1 MTKAVGK
8 LSSDNHASCSG
19 LPVLF
24 GVSPYETKNE
34 YLKSRIDARLGK
46 DVRTVKDSMPIE
58 IGNILE
64 KPLIELTAEKLNLT
78 DVDPYITR
86 PVKHPDFPLEGSVD
100 GIAYALNN
108 LVKPDNQV
116 IYTED
121 DQEIMLDGHG
131 IIEVKTTRQIPE
143 ADGKPPLW
151 RGVLQ
156 TKALCAI
163 CGYSWGVVSTLHNT
177 NDFKMFLLRR
187 DFAFEKELKDI
198 INDFERRIKEQDWY
212 PPQVLPDLQIM
223 HPVGEKV
230 EVDLND
236 DDCGFHLDRI
246 NDNKEK
252 IKLLNEEIEKS
263 QIYIQ
268 TKMGEAEIG
277 INDRYKVSW
286 GTTTYKPQPEKVV
299 PAKDGYTIRPKTATI
314 KKLNNDEV

>member
-46 DVRTVKDSMPIE
+46 NVRTVKDSMPIE

-78 DVDPYITR
+78 DVDLAITQA
-86 PVKHPDFPLEGSVD
+86 VQHPDFPLEGSID
-100 GIAYALNN
+100 GIAYAKNN
-108 LVKPDNQV
+108 IVKPDNQV

-143 ADGKPPLW
+143 ADGKPPLF

-156 TKALCAI
+156 TKSLLCI
-163 CGYSWGVVSTLHNT
+163 TGYSWGVVSTLHNT

-187 DFAFEKELKDI
+187 DFAFEKELKHI

-236 DDCGFHLDRI
+236 DDCGYHLDRI
-246 NDNKEK
+246 NDNKDK
-252 IKLLNEEIEKS
+252 IKLLNEEVEKS

-277 INDRYKVSW
+277 INDRYKISW

-299 PAKDGYTIRPKTATI
+299 PAKDGYTIRRKTASI
-314 KKLNNDEV
+314 KKLDL

>member
-19 LPVLF
+19 LPVLY

-86 PVKHPDFPLEGSVD
+86 PVKHPDFPLEGSID
-100 GIAYALNN
+100 GVAYALNN

-143 ADGKPPLW
+143 ADGKPPLF

-212 PPQVLPDLQIM
+212 APQVLPDLQIM

-246 NDNKEK
+246 NDNKDK

-277 INDRYKVSW
+277 INDRYKISW

-299 PAKDGYTIRPKTATI
+299 PAKDGYTIRRKTATVKRI
-314 KKLNNDEV
+314 EE

>member
-19 LPVLF
+19 LPVLY

-86 PVKHPDFPLEGSVD
+86 PVKHPDFPLEGSID
-100 GIAYALNN
+100 GVAYALNN

-121 DQEIMLDGHG
+121 DQEIMLDGKG

-143 ADGKPPLW
+143 VDGKPPLF

-212 PPQVLPDLQIM
+212 APQVLPDLQIM

-246 NDNKEK
+246 NDNKDK

-277 INDRYKVSW
+277 INDRYKISW

-299 PAKDGYTIRPKTATI
+299 PAKDGYTIRRKTATVKRI
-314 KKLNNDEV
+314 EE

>member
-19 LPVLF
+19 LPVLY

-86 PVKHPDFPLEGSVD
+86 PVKHPDFPLEGSID
-100 GIAYALNN
+100 GVAYALNN

-143 ADGKPPLW
+143 ADGKPPLF

-212 PPQVLPDLQIM
+212 APHVLPVLQIM

-246 NDNKEK
+246 NDNKDK

-277 INDRYKVSW
+277 INDRYKISW

-299 PAKDGYTIRPKTATI
+299 PAKDGYTIRRKTATVKRI
-314 KKLNNDEV
+314 EE

>member
-1 MTKAVGK
+1 MEKAVGK

-46 DVRTVKDSMPIE
+46 NVRTVKDSMPIE

-78 DVDPYITR
+78 DVDLAITQA
-86 PVKHPDFPLEGSVD
+86 VQHPDFPLEGSID
-100 GIAYALNN
+100 GIGYAKNN
-108 LVKPDNQV
+108 IVKPDNQV

-131 IIEVKTTRQIPE
+131 IIEVKTTRQTPE
-143 ADGKPPLW
+143 ADGKPPLF

-236 DDCGFHLDRI
+236 DDCGYHLDRI
-246 NDNKEK
+246 NDNKAK
-252 IKLLNEEIEKS
+252 IKLLNEEVEKS

-299 PAKDGYTIRPKTATI
+299 PAKDGYTIRRKTASI
-314 KKLNNDEV
+314 KKLELE

>member
-1 MTKAVGK
+1 MEKAVGK
-8 LSSDNHASCSG
+8 LSNDNHASCSG

-46 DVRTVKDSMPIE
+46 NVRTVKDSMPIE

-86 PVKHPDFPLEGSVD
+86 PVKHPDFPLEGSID
-100 GIAYALNN
+100 GLAYAKNN
-108 LVKPDNQV
+108 IVKPDNQV

-121 DQEIMLDGHG
+121 DQEIMLDGKG

-143 ADGKPPLW
+143 VDGKPPLF

-212 PPQVLPDLQIM
+212 APQVLPDLQIM

-246 NDNKEK
+246 NDNKDK
-252 IKLLNEEIEKS
+252 IKLLNEEVEKS

-277 INDRYKVSW
+277 INDRYKISW

-299 PAKDGYTIRPKTATI
+299 PAKDGYTIRRKTASI
-314 KKLNNDEV
+314 KKLDL

>member
-1 MTKAVGK
+1 MEKAVGK
-8 LSSDNHASCSG
+8 LSNDNHASCSG

-46 DVRTVKDSMPIE
+46 NVRTVKDNMPIE

-64 KPLIELTAEKLNLT
+64 KPLIELTAKKLNLT
-78 DVDPYITR
+78 DVQTAIHEA
-86 PVKHPDFPLEGSVD
+86 VKHPELPLEGSID
-100 GIAYALNN
+100 GLAYAKNN
-108 LVKPDNQV
+108 IVKPDNQV

-143 ADGKPPLW
+143 ADGKPPLF

-212 PPQVLPDLQIM
+212 APQVLPDLQIM

-246 NDNKEK
+246 NDNKDK
-252 IKLLNEEIEKS
+252 IKVLNEEVEKS

-277 INDRYKVSW
+277 INDRYKISW

-299 PAKDGYTIRPKTATI
+299 PAKDGYTIRRKTASI
-314 KKLNNDEV
+314 KKLDL

>member
-1 MTKAVGK
+1 MEKAVGK

-46 DVRTVKDSMPIE
+46 NVRTVKDSMPIE

-78 DVDPYITR
+78 DVDLAITQA
-86 PVKHPDFPLEGSVD
+86 VQHPDFPLEGSID
-100 GIAYALNN
+100 GIAYSKNN
-108 LVKPDNQV
+108 IVKPDNKV

-143 ADGKPPLW
+143 ADGKPPLF

-163 CGYSWGVVSTLHNT
+163 CGYSWGVLSTLHNT

-187 DFAFEKELKDI
+187 DFAFEKELKHI

-246 NDNKEK
+246 NDNKDK
-252 IKLLNEEIEKS
+252 IKLLNEEVEKS

-277 INDRYKVSW
+277 LNDRYKVSW

-299 PAKDGYTIRPKTATI
+299 PAKDGYTIRRKTATI
-314 KKLNNDEV
+314 KKLDDVL